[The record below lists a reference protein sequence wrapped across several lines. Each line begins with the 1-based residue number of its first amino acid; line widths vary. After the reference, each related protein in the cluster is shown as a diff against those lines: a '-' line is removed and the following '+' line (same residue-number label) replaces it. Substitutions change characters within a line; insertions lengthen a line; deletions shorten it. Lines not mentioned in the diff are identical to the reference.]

1 MKLFKCSKCGKI
13 VVILKEGSPNTVC
26 CGEDMKELV
35 PRSIDG
41 AVEKHVP
48 VVDIKDNVVN
58 VKVGEVDH
66 PMTEE
71 HYIEFIILETTS
83 GYMLKSLKP
92 KDKPEA
98 VFVLS
103 DNSKY
108 VNAYAYCN
116 LHGLWNN
123 K

>member
-1 MKLFKCSKCGKI
+1 MKLYRCKKCGKI
-13 VVILKEGSPNTVC
+13 IILLEEGALNTVC
-26 CGEDMKELV
+26 CGEDMVELV
-35 PRSIDG
+35 PRSVDG
-41 AVEKHVP
+41 AIEKHVP
-48 VVDIKDNVVN
+48 VVISDGDKIK

-71 HYIEFIILETTS
+71 HYIEFIIIETS
-83 GYMLKSLKP
+83 KGYTVRNLKP
-92 KDKPEA
+92 GDSPS
-98 VFVLS
+98 VDYILS
-103 DNSKY
+103 EDEEY